1 MEAEVA
7 LTRNTFTDREEGA
20 RAVQEEARADI
31 LKERC
36 LDRCI
41 SEFINKLMINFE
53 TSLSDMA

>member
-41 SEFINKLMINFE
+41 SEFINKLMN
-53 TSLSDMA
+53 